1 MSRSSINIK
10 TMERGESL
18 GGKERE
24 AKRAGPEPNHP
35 GDYREGNNTRATDGG
50 AADGGTSGGR
60 AAATQLKEA
69 EDRHLRLMAE
79 FDNYRRRTQKERESI
94 YPDAVADTVKEL
106 LPVLDNFQRALTTDC
121 SDEEYKKGV
130 QMTYNG
136 LMEILK
142 KQGLAEF
149 GEAGEEFDPA
159 YHNAVMHIEDEAKG
173 KNVISQVFQR
183 GYYLGD
189 RVLRYAM
196 VQTSN

>member
-1 MSRSSINIK
+1 MAAKKEKQNEPAQSQTTQEITEQETTREPQAAEPQTVEPQAAEPQP
-10 TMERGESL
+10 TMEEQL
-18 GGKERE
+18 
-24 AKRAGPEPNHP
+24 
-35 GDYREGNNTRATDGG
+35 T
-50 AADGGTSGGR
+50 
-60 AAATQLKEA
+60 TQLKEA

-183 GYYLGD
+183 GYKLGD

-196 VQTSN
+196 VQTAN